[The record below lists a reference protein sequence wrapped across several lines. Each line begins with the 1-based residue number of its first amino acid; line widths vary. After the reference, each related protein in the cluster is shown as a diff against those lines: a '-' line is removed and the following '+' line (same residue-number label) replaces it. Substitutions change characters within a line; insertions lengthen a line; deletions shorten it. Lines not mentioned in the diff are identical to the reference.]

1 MNIYE
6 SQAIRQRHKVS
17 WAEEYI
23 LGMIKANESLLTKEV
38 LEKALSVM
46 SLATTHKYLSLL
58 IDKGFIKHKYS
69 KEDKRLAMVKLTSKG
84 IDFIK
89 EVSHVA
95 E

>member
-1 MNIYE
+1 MNIYQSE
-6 SQAIRQRHKVS
+6 VIRKRHKIS

-23 LGMIKANESLLTKEV
+23 LGMIYANESLLTKEA
-38 LEKALSVM
+38 LEKAHTVM

-58 IDKGFIKHKYS
+58 LEKGYVKQNSS
-69 KEDKRLAMVKLTSKG
+69 KTDKRLAIVVLTKRG
-84 IDFIK
+84 TDFIQ

>member
-6 SQAIRQRHKVS
+6 SQAIRQRYKVS

-58 IDKGFIKHKYS
+58 LDKGFIKHKYS
-69 KEDKRLAMVKLTSKG
+69 KEDKRLAMVNLTSKG
-84 IDFIK
+84 IEFIK